1 VNIELRNV
9 RLVAFNED
17 ESEQRTTRPLTMEE
31 TKRVYGII
39 SDEEPYYND
48 SGETG
53 VDALTHYATS
63 LMGDEEYALM
73 VAACEFVNIEWDTV
87 FTDDD
92 AYERAWETYRK
103 AQENA
108 WREVEHGSVED
119 AETAQ
124 QEADEAHERAH
135 RHSTWSIGDDDDAID
150 DATEREMREW
160 NESSNA
166 YADREGWPRWCEQ
179 CQKVKPFK
187 TPEGKS
193 APFERADWTDDGGHT
208 TPTGWLAK

>member
-1 VNIELRNV
+1 MNIELQNV
-9 RLVAFNED
+9 RLVAFNVD
-17 ESEQRTTRPLTMEE
+17 ESEQRTMRPLTMEE

-39 SDEEPYYND
+39 SREARSYH
-48 SGETG
+48 SGMDQLPAYAESLYESVSETFTDFG
-53 VDALTHYATS
+53 ANT
-63 LMGDEEYALM
+63 
-73 VAACEFVNIEWDTV
+73 FVNIAWDTV
-87 FTDDD
+87 FTPVRDNAGWYMGSSKGDE

-150 DATEREMREW
+150 DATERGMREW
-160 NESSNA
+160 NESH
-166 YADREGWPRWCEQ
+166 PR
-179 CQKVKPFK
+179 K
-187 TPEGKS
+187 
-193 APFERADWTDDGGHT
+193 
-208 TPTGWLAK
+208 